1 MKWTAGVRREVLP
14 NGLTLLVQCDVSA
27 PVAGVV
33 THVRAGFFDEPD
45 RWQGISHVLEHMFF
59 KGTPT
64 RGVGAVARETRAA
77 GGYLNAHTA
86 YDHTAYFV
94 VLPSGRI
101 ADALD
106 IQSDALL
113 HPLIDPAELARELQ
127 VIIQEAKR
135 KLDTPDAVAHETLH
149 EVLFDR
155 HRIRRWRIGHEA
167 QLAGFTA
174 DDVRG
179 YYESRYV
186 PGRTIIA
193 IAGNVDADAALKLAR
208 RRYGDWPARP
218 GAVDPS
224 PEEPPRSDIR
234 ARTLRGDVA
243 QAELVLGWRGV
254 PPLDPEAPGLELA
267 AAVLSLGRGSWLYR
281 SLREPGI
288 VTAIAAH
295 HYAPTELGI
304 FSVGAGLPA
313 GNIEPAVRGVAEAV
327 ARLSLIGPTEAD
339 LERARRLLLMRWAR
353 RMESMDGRASA
364 LASAEALDGFE
375 ALDREYAALEAASA
389 ADVRN
394 AAARRL
400 LPDAVAAVGY
410 LPAGERAEITSEMVA
425 AAFAVTAL
433 TPLAPPSPENGAAPR
448 RARQPAAGR
457 TTAEVLHV
465 PLDGADLLI
474 RPKPGPPMVTLG
486 IYAPRHR
493 FDPRGQAGIAALA
506 MRGALR
512 GADGLDAA
520 ALAFAFER
528 LGGSLSS
535 SLSTDWVGLGATV
548 LAERVPEAAQLL
560 ERIFSAPAHGGD
572 AIEAERA
579 ILIAEAE
586 QAADDMFRYPMQLA
600 FAAAFNDQA
609 YGVPVAG
616 LPDTLPDISAEVVRR
631 WYGDTVTAARPVVIA
646 VGDLDP
652 ERAAA
657 DLSAAFEMLPTSR
670 SAPRRDRDHGD
681 GRRAESHAAGEGAI
695 GLRHGVSRSAAG
707 QSAPLRGRRMGGRG
721 QRARGPAL
729 RSVTGPPLAGVH
741 GVRNRLAAWARG
753 RARLL
758 YRHGAG
764 AGGGSTGR
772 DAQGAGAVRRDAGG
786 RGRAQPGDAVPRWP
800 GPSPAAER
808 CICRRRNPGSVDDR
822 RGVGRSGRPRRAL
835 SRRHG
840 GGGPAARGGQS
851 RSGAAFGR
859 RGARITGGEP
869 VTGPARAA
877 HGSIGGAWLSG
888 LNPIPTISPSG
899 LNAQRS

>member
-313 GNIEPAVRGVAEAV
+313 GNIELAVRGVAEAV

-657 DLSAAFEMLPTSR
+657 DLSAAFEMLPPRAGPPREGTVTMATGAEQR
-670 SAPRRDRDHGD
+670 VMQREKAQSAFAMVFPGPPRGNPLRYAADVWAAVASGLGGRLFEALRDRRSLAYTVFATAWQR
-681 GRRAESHAAGEGAI
+681 GRAGALVSYIATAPEREEEAREEMLKELARFGETPVGEAELSQATQYLAGQAQVRRQSGASVAGEILEAWMI
-695 GLRHGVSRSAAG
+695 GEGLDDLADPAARYLGVTAEAV
-707 QSAPLRGRRMGGRG
+707 Q
-721 QRARGPAL
+721 
-729 RSVTGPPLAGVH
+729 
-741 GVRNRLAAWARG
+741 RLAADSLDPARRSEG
-753 RARLL
+753 V
-758 YRHGAG
+758 
-764 AGGGSTGR
+764 
-772 DAQGAGAVRRDAGG
+772 VRG
-786 RGRAQPGDAVPRWP
+786 
-800 GPSPAAER
+800 SPAA
-808 CICRRRNPGSVDDR
+808 NP
-822 RGVGRSGRPRRAL
+822 
-835 SRRHG
+835 
-840 GGGPAARGGQS
+840 
-851 RSGAAFGR
+851 
-859 RGARITGGEP
+859 
-869 VTGPARAA
+869 
-877 HGSIGGAWLSG
+877 
-888 LNPIPTISPSG
+888 
-899 LNAQRS
+899 